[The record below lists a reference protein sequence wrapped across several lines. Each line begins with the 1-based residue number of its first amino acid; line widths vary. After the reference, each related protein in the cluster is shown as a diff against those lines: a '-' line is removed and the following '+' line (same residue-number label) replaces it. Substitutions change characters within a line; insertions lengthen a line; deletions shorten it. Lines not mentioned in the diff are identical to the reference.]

1 MTLANTLL
9 QKLSEW
15 RPHNAAA
22 QPDTLT
28 VADEAGVW
36 SAAVTAAAVDVVGAR
51 LWDITF
57 RRANTTLDAD
67 ALKTWGGQVAARVT
81 GLLEPLRLLEVD
93 EQNKIALLRSDKPGQ
108 RGDVVLYYEVRLT
121 GDGAATVQR
130 FQASH
135 QPETKRQQV
144 EFTLTHEALAKLSDD
159 VTF

>member
-15 RPHNAAA
+15 RPKNA
-22 QPDTLT
+22 PETLT

-36 SAAVTAAAVDVVGAR
+36 SAAVSAAAVDVVGAR
-51 LWDITF
+51 LWQIAF
-57 RRANTTLDAD
+57 RRSDTTLDAA
-67 ALKTWGGQVAARVT
+67 ALKTWGEKIAARAT

-108 RGDVVLYYEVRLT
+108 RGDAVLYYEVRLT

-135 QPETKRQQV
+135 QPETKRQQI
-144 EFTLTHEALAKLSDD
+144 EFTLTHDAVAKLASDVTEAL
-159 VTF
+159 